1 MPCLRPVAFAEGNQS
16 TEEREG
22 MTVEL
27 KPCPFCGNVCFE
39 VKSRY
44 APYIKCKECGTIKIG
59 DTFEECVEKWNGR
72 AKE

>member
-1 MPCLRPVAFAEGNQS
+1 
-16 TEEREG
+16 

-44 APYIKCKECGTIKIG
+44 APYIKCNECGTIKIG
-59 DTFEECVEKWNGR
+59 DTFEECVEKWNRGVR
-72 AKE
+72 E